1 MSQGISRIAG
11 LMLAALMAACS
22 PSQSPDEP
30 EATQSAEGMPAPP
43 PVVEPSVPVPVAS
56 TPAVPA
62 ASTPPGSMVVY
73 GCDDGSGLTVTYDEY
88 SALVKLPTGSTMLS
102 RAESASNGGDG
113 AYLGEELSLH
123 RSGNV
128 VQLQGAGKTRIC
140 TQSQTGG

>member
-1 MSQGISRIAG
+1 
-11 LMLAALMAACS
+11 
-22 PSQSPDEP
+22 
-30 EATQSAEGMPAPP
+30 
-43 PVVEPSVPVPVAS
+43 
-56 TPAVPA
+56 
-62 ASTPPGSMVVY
+62 MVVY
-73 GCDDGSGLTVTYDEY
+73 GCDDGSGLTVTYDKY